1 MKKTVFIL
9 FLLLSFTA
17 TGFAK
22 STLPVSKGLIIDED
36 LKVIAVHLFG
46 PAFYAG
52 IRPADQL
59 LPLDEN
65 ANQKVMDT
73 STEILIERNQQI
85 YKTRVSP
92 KQLTKSTEQ
101 SIFLLSPNS
110 LTIQNVAHTIQSSPS
125 LKQVLPIQKF
135 DEQWGLLYTSG
146 ELNSQDPHML
156 DYILTTS
163 FPSAIRLKT
172 VIYSTSGEF
181 NTFQIFHMDMTFEEK
196 INDTWR
202 KVPSTGILEEEI
214 LQKIMKAKE

>member
-22 STLPVSKGLIIDED
+22 STLPISKGLIIDED

-59 LPLDEN
+59 LPQDEFS
-65 ANQKVMDT
+65 NQKVMDT

-146 ELNSQDPHML
+146 ELNSQDPHIL

>member
-1 MKKTVFIL
+1 MKKIAFIL
-9 FLLLSFTA
+9 FLLLSLTA
-17 TGFAK
+17 TCFAK
-22 STLPVSKGLIIDED
+22 STLPVSKGLIVDEN

-59 LPLDEN
+59 LLQNEIP
-65 ANQKVMDT
+65 NQKVMDT
-73 STEILIERNQQI
+73 STEILIERNHQI

-101 SIFLLSPNS
+101 SIFLLPPNS
-110 LTIQNVAHTIQSSPS
+110 LTIQNVKHAIQSSPS
-125 LKQVLPIQKF
+125 LKQLLPIQKF
-135 DEQWGLLYTSG
+135 DEQWGILYTSG
-146 ELNSQDPHML
+146 ELNSQDPHIL

-163 FPSAIRLKT
+163 FPSTLRLKT
-172 VIYSTSGEF
+172 VIYSTTGEF

-196 INDTWR
+196 INDTWH
-202 KVPSTGILEEEI
+202 KVPSSGILEEEI